1 MFGTILV
8 PLDGST
14 LAARAVPF
22 ATAFARAAGAR
33 LVLIRAVRAEPVP
46 SEKAAL
52 AQRAARRRAEV
63 ELGVVVDQL
72 RQEGLTAEARV
83 SSKAAPEA
91 IVDAARQQHA
101 NLIVMSTHGR
111 SGIGRWLYGSVADR
125 VLQRTRVPVLLI
137 PPSCERTCPAEGALR
152 LLVPLDGSELA
163 ERALGFARAVAGT
176 AGEVLLYRVLPPS
189 VPIDD
194 GDPLDP
200 YWTEVFAEAR
210 ANVLDYLESVA
221 APLRAAGCR
230 VRLAV
235 EHGARAQ
242 RIAEYA
248 RREKVDL
255 VVLSSHGRAGVARWL
270 LGSVAEELLR
280 DGRTPLLLLRPL
292 AEAAHGATWADA
304 PGVDFHAIQPGYPVY
319 AHHIGPAR
327 RTDRGQFVGVVEDVL
342 EHQGIRYVHVRG
354 GLGQANELFL
364 PVGAIHAVVGRQV
377 HLNLSREDL
386 AGQVWHL
393 APNAMR
399 PAG

>member
-33 LVLIRAVRAEPVP
+33 LVLIRAVRADRLPG
-46 SEKAAL
+46 EKAAL

-63 ELGVVVDQL
+63 ELGVIVEQL
-72 RQEGLTAEARV
+72 QQEGLAAEAHV

-101 NLIVMSTHGR
+101 DLIVMSTHGR

-125 VLQRTRVPVLLI
+125 VLQRTRVPVLLV
-137 PPSCERTCPAEGALR
+137 PPSCERTCPAAGALR
-152 LLVPLDGSELA
+152 VLVPLDGSELA
-163 ERALGFARAVAGT
+163 ERALVYARAVAGT
-176 AGEVLLYRVLPPS
+176 AGEILLYQVLPPS

-194 GDPLDP
+194 GDLLDP

-210 ANVLDYLESVA
+210 ADVLRYLEGV
-221 APLRAAGCR
+221 
-230 VRLAV
+230 AV
-235 EHGARAQ
+235 ELGAAAQ

-280 DGRTPLLLLRPL
+280 EAPTPLLLVRPQ
-292 AEAAHGATWADA
+292 AEVMHAATWTEA
-304 PGVDFHAIQPGYPVY
+304 PGVNHHAIQPGYPVY
-319 AHHIGPAR
+319 AHHIGP
-327 RTDRGQFVGVVEDVL
+327 GQQADHGHFVGVVEGVL
-342 EHQGIRYVHVRG
+342 E
-354 GLGQANELFL
+354 
-364 PVGAIHAVVGRQV
+364 
-377 HLNLSREDL
+377 
-386 AGQVWHL
+386 
-393 APNAMR
+393 
-399 PAG
+399 

>member
-33 LVLIRAVRAEPVP
+33 LVLIRAVRADKLPG
-46 SEKAAL
+46 EKAAL

-63 ELGVVVDQL
+63 ELGAIVEQL
-72 RQEGLTAEARV
+72 QQEGLAAEAHV

-101 NLIVMSTHGR
+101 DLIVMSTHGR

-125 VLQRTRVPVLLI
+125 VLQRTRVPVLLV

-152 LLVPLDGSELA
+152 VLVPLDGSELA
-163 ERALGFARAVAGT
+163 ERALVYARAVAGT
-176 AGEVLLYRVLPPS
+176 AGEILLYQVLPPS

-194 GDPLDP
+194 GDLLAP

-210 ANVLDYLESVA
+210 ADVLRYLEGVA

-230 VRLAV
+230 VRVAV
-235 EHGARAQ
+235 EHGAAAQ

-280 DGRTPLLLLRPL
+280 EAPTPLLLVRPQ
-292 AEAAHGATWADA
+292 AEVMHAATWTEA
-304 PGVDFHAIQPGYPVY
+304 PGVNHHAIQPGYPVY
-319 AHHIGPAR
+319 AHHIGP
-327 RTDRGQFVGVVEDVL
+327 GQQADHGHFVGVVEGVL
-342 EHQGIRYVHVRG
+342 E
-354 GLGQANELFL
+354 
-364 PVGAIHAVVGRQV
+364 
-377 HLNLSREDL
+377 
-386 AGQVWHL
+386 
-393 APNAMR
+393 
-399 PAG
+399 